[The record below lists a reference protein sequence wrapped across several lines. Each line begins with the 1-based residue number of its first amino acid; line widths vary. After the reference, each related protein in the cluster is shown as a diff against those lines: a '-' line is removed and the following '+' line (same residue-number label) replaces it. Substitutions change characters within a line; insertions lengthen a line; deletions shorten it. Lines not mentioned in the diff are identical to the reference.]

1 MKINLK
7 YVFIQKFIS
16 IFIPLFFIFT
26 FQSFLSEAVPSFFYF
41 NLKFVLIS
49 LVTLFFSTLSFSVV
63 DVLKL
68 KTVSKTRIIIFAVIF
83 VYIILVILNDKPLSQ
98 KFILSG
104 KDFYILF
111 INFVFWFLDY
121 YFESTFSVWNYFLE
135 ISEGKSGENLYRAL
149 RDDEFLMEK
158 SIASLRSLKT
168 ISLIFVSFISF
179 IIFISWLNSYNFSVR
194 SICFF
199 ITMICLHFFLCA
211 YIKNSLDEL
220 RFGGMGIVSIFQFA
234 VKRLVAVLAILI
246 ICFSLAFIVSPGH
259 KIIDKNFHFDFE
271 KSFIV
276 KIISFISSLIP
287 DGSNDLFETMH
298 EELPD
303 ILLPNMGDTS
313 LTEEDLKYLAIESTD
328 NTERFKEI
336 VNMIII
342 TVSII
347 VFVVFMFLPLFS
359 KKFRNFIKENK
370 LYKILKSFFNNI
382 KDFFVKL
389 FSGKNNKAG
398 LKIQREKKLYSDF
411 IKKTEKSEMSK
422 EKKKEI
428 GEFAKIFF
436 KLVSIGEEKNILLTD
451 SMTPMEYISLMIK
464 SFEGQKDELYKIGFL
479 FEKALYSK
487 DCLTQEEKNEYN
499 ESYNKFVGSTS
510 TSM

>member
-16 IFIPLFFIFT
+16 IFVPLFFVFT
-26 FQSFLSEAVPSFFYF
+26 FHSFLSEAIAKSFTF
-41 NLKFVLIS
+41 NLNFILIS
-49 LVTLFFSTLSFSVV
+49 FASLFFSSLSFSVI
-63 DVLKL
+63 DVLNF
-68 KTVSKTRIIIFAVIF
+68 KTVSKTRIVIFAMIF
-83 VYIILVILNDKPLSQ
+83 VYLILALFNDKPFSQ
-98 KFILSG
+98 KLILSG

-111 INFVFWFLDY
+111 INFIYWLLDF
-121 YFESTFSVWNYFLE
+121 YFESTFSVWNYFLV

-158 SIASLRSLKT
+158 SVNAIRRLKT
-168 ISLIFVSFISF
+168 ISTVFIVFISF
-179 IIFISWLNSYNFSVR
+179 IILISWLNSYKFSLR

-199 ITMICLHFFLCA
+199 IAMICMHFFLCA

-234 VKRLVAVLAILI
+234 VKRLLAVLSLLI
-246 ICFSLAFIVSPGH
+246 ICFSLALVVSPG
-259 KIIDKNFHFDFE
+259 KKVIDKNFKFNLDD
-271 KSFIV
+271 SFIE
-276 KIISFISSLIP
+276 KIIFFLSGLFP
-287 DGSNDLFETMH
+287 DGSNELHKTMH
-298 EELPD
+298 EDLPD
-303 ILLPNMGDTS
+303 VLFPSMGDSGITD
-313 LTEEDLKYLAIESTD
+313 EDRRQMYVD
-328 NTERFKEI
+328 NTDKSDRLKEI
-336 VNMIII
+336 INTIII
-342 TVSII
+342 CVSVII
-347 VFVVFMFLPLFS
+347 FVLFLFLPLFS

-370 LYKILKSFFNNI
+370 LYKILKSFILNL
-382 KDFFVKL
+382 KEFFANL
-389 FSGKNNKAG
+389 FTSKEKKAG
-398 LKIQREKKLYSDF
+398 LRLQREKKLYTDF
-411 IKKTEKSEMSK
+411 IKKSEKKSVSK

-436 KLVSIGEEKNILLTD
+436 KLVSIGEEKNIGLTD

-464 SFEGQKDELYKIGFL
+464 YFEAQKDELYNIGFL
-479 FEKALYSK
+479 FEKVLYSK